1 MGGDI
6 SKSNV
11 QNLMEAS
18 FGVLNCDFQEDIGIF
33 WGAGLHGIIRRLGH
47 PPRFFCFAYF
57 SFPEAR
63 ELTDDLGMGLQH
75 IP

>member
-18 FGVLNCDFQEDIGIF
+18 FGVLNCDFQGDIGRF
-33 WGAGLHGIIRRLGH
+33 GRAGLHGIIRRLGH
-47 PPRFFCFAYF
+47 TPRFFCFVYLF
-57 SFPEAR
+57 FPEAR
-63 ELTDDLGMGLQH
+63 ELMDDLGMGLQH